1 MSTIKVDTIE
11 TRTGTG
17 SVSLSNHLELTT
29 GGLTINTV
37 GQALGVGTN
46 NPSHAIQVHHTA
58 PEILLE
64 ETTTGGSKRISMGVA
79 SDGLPF
85 ISAEQTSG
93 QIQVNLTGAE
103 VARFNSN
110 GLAFPSGK
118 GIDFSSASA
127 TTSGNTG
134 NSNPAETSTGTLLD
148 DYEEGYFTPTS
159 NSVLVGSGSITAVGM
174 YVKVGNLVNVTVRF
188 NPSNATT
195 NANQFDIFLPF
206 KAASTQV
213 SGSYN
218 TWTGTTRF
226 SDSPAYNPHHTFVS
240 LAGDGNTVGIRNQQ
254 NTGVISQVRGVDV
267 GASFNMD
274 FTITYRTV

>member
-118 GIDFSSASA
+118 GIDFSAQTLSSNIVGNAKSELLDHYETGQFNA
-127 TTSGNTG
+127 DVTS
-134 NSNPAETSTGTLLD
+134 STGSGDVTIYLGNPENQASRYVRIGSLVTIFGSHVVQSWGNRTGD
-148 DYEEGYFTPTS
+148 LRIANLPFPIWSGGGYGGGVSYFPADTTD
-159 NSVLVGSGSITAVGM
+159 N
-174 YVKVGNLVNVTVRF
+174 
-188 NPSNATT
+188 NATM
-195 NANQFDIFLPF
+195 AGGSSYVGFL
-206 KAASTQV
+206 KKN
-213 SGSYN
+213 G
-218 TWTGTTRF
+218 
-226 SDSPAYNPHHTFVS
+226 S
-240 LAGDGNTVGIRNQQ
+240 LAGGATDYWE
-254 NTGVISQVRGVDV
+254 ISDL
-267 GASFNMD
+267 
-274 FTITYRTV
+274 FTMKYLTYTFTYFTNIS